1 MLSRARRRPT
11 LALAAAA
18 TLVATGSLAACGG
31 PKLNGEQAKTGNQVA
46 ADAVNALR
54 GVSSAHMVFS
64 GPIGNAPATFD
75 LTFKGSDTKGQLST
89 NGTTFQVIKIGNDAY
104 VKGSKATYT
113 ALANAKLADIIGD
126 RWLMLSGD
134 KAANYTSITL
144 SNFTSSLNSNT
155 WAKAVTQTKL
165 DGKKV
170 VVITNTKNG
179 SQVYVANTGTPYPL
193 KGQGKTTAAGSWTF
207 TDYNAPVTITAPADS
222 ISLDALNG
230 TTASP
235 SPNSSSTP
243 PSSPSASPTG

>member
-1 MLSRARRRPT
+1 
-11 LALAAAA
+11 
-18 TLVATGSLAACGG
+18 
-31 PKLNGEQAKTGNQVA
+31 
-46 ADAVNALR
+46 
-54 GVSSAHMVFS
+54 
-64 GPIGNAPATFD
+64 
-75 LTFKGSDTKGQLST
+75 
-89 NGTTFQVIKIGNDAY
+89 
-104 VKGSKATYT
+104 
-113 ALANAKLADIIGD
+113 
-126 RWLMLSGD
+126 
-134 KAANYTSITL
+134 
-144 SNFTSSLNSNT
+144 LNSNT